1 MMAKGTMATDFQMRE
16 KAKRPSGIKS
26 INLEVF
32 SKVTVCEGNNFSRK
46 VVGFTRTV
54 SLYIIFEQ
62 LLL

>member
-16 KAKRPSGIKS
+16 KAKS